1 MLPEHFA
8 CIGKSLMDVDACAFD
23 RTGDDD
29 RRDDNGGCNDDFA
42 DQVLIFLHF
51 SSFFWSGIQFSS
63 SSGVNT
69 ASFGGAETGAED
81 GARLSER
88 SNVSVP

>member
-8 CIGKSLMDVDACAFD
+8 RIGKPLMNVDACAFD

-29 RRDDNGGCNDDFA
+29 RRDDDLA
-42 DQVLIFLHF
+42 DQVLIFFHF
-51 SSFFWSGIQFSS
+51 SSSLWSGIQFSS
-63 SSGVNT
+63 SSGVST

>member
-8 CIGKSLMDVDACAFD
+8 RIGKPLMDADACAFD
-23 RTGDDD
+23 HTGDDD
-29 RRDDNGGCNDDFA
+29 RRDDDLA
-42 DQVLIFLHF
+42 DQGLIFLHF
-51 SSFFWSGIQFSS
+51 SSFLWSGIQLSS
-63 SSGVNT
+63 SSGVST
-69 ASFGGAETGAED
+69 AFFGGAETGAED

>member
-8 CIGKSLMDVDACAFD
+8 RIGKPLMNVDACAFD

-29 RRDDNGGCNDDFA
+29 RR
-42 DQVLIFLHF
+42 
-51 SSFFWSGIQFSS
+51 S
-63 SSGVNT
+63 T